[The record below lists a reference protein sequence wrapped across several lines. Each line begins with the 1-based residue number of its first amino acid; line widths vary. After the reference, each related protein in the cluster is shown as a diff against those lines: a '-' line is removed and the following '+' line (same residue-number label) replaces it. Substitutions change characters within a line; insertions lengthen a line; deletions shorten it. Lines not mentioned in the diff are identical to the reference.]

1 LADGDQAGSAELMP
15 ATVKASAAFTD
26 WACPSDA
33 QKISAEAVTNRS
45 FSLSLNFGFCGIC
58 ADDASPEAISKAI
71 RPQFFT

>member
-1 LADGDQAGSAELMP
+1 MP
-15 ATVKASAAFTD
+15 ATVKDPSALTD
-26 WACPSDA
+26 WARPSDA
-33 QKISAEAVTNRS
+33 QMSADAVTNRN